1 MKNLYTKVFTEST
14 ILVNRLH
21 SLLTEAGVSTRLSDR
36 VESARLGGFGVP
48 LNSVELFV
56 LNEDIHKAQPII
68 DSFKEEINS

>member
-1 MKNLYTKVFTEST
+1 MKDLYTKVFTEST

-21 SLLTEAGVSTRLSDR
+21 SLLTEAGVSARLSDK

-56 LNEDIHKAQPII
+56 LNSHLQKAQPII
-68 DSFKEEINS
+68 NSFKEEINS

>member
-1 MKNLYTKVFTEST
+1 MKDLYTKVFTEST

-21 SLLTEAGVSTRLSDR
+21 SLLTEAGISARLSDK

-56 LNEDIHKAQPII
+56 LNSHLQKAQPII
-68 DSFKEEINS
+68 NSFKEEINS

>member
-21 SLLTEAGVSTRLSDR
+21 SLLTEAGVSARLSDK

-56 LNEDIHKAQPII
+56 LNSHLLKAQPII
-68 DSFKEEINS
+68 NSFKEEINS